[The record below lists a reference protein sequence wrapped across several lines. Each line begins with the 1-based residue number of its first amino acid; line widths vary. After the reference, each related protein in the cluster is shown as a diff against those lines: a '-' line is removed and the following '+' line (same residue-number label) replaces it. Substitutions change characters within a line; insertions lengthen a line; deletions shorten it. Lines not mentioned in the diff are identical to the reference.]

1 MFQTVSDRLAER
13 PSYLFV
19 DGGCFQQMVHEASKR
34 VLEPSYV
41 FEIDYRALR
50 GTHAKVYYYDAIP
63 RSGPN
68 VSAEQVEAKG
78 QELGLIGRQDGYHV
92 RSGEAVKRNK
102 AWTQKMVDVQ
112 LAVDMMSLAARGMYS
127 SATLITGDLDFKPL
141 VDALVDLGLD
151 ITLIYPA
158 GHTNN
163 DLIAAADRAVE
174 ANVDWFFAC
183 ATQRF
188 LKAYPSPQYQFNHRS
203 TDMRPAA
210 LGEVVHTWQA
220 SGWGECRLLS
230 RDGLY
235 EVITNEVPEDP
246 HYFLWTR
253 FDRIS
258 RGRLWTSARF
268 GLVIPEEVTG

>member
-1 MFQTVSDRLAER
+1 MFQPVSESLPNR
-13 PSYLFV
+13 PAYMFV
-19 DGGCFQQMVHEASKR
+19 DGACLQEMIQAASER
-34 VLEPSYV
+34 YLEPGFV

-63 RSGPN
+63 RSGADA
-68 VSAEQVEAKG
+68 SDEQIEAKA

-92 RSGEAVKRNK
+92 RSGEAVRRKK

-188 LKAYPSPQYQFNHRS
+188 LKAYPSPQYQFNHRA

-210 LGEVVHTWQA
+210 PGELVHAWQA
-220 SGWGECRLLS
+220 DGWGECRLLS

-235 EVITNEVPEDP
+235 EVITSEIPEDP
-246 HYFLWTR
+246 HHFLWTR
-253 FDRIS
+253 FDRIA
-258 RGRLWTSARF
+258 RGRLWTLARF
-268 GLVIPEEVTG
+268 GLVLPEEVTG